1 MSEAQK
7 DINKVNNQ
15 LGLGYTQ
22 GIAKVITVIPE
33 AMDNTGRDS
42 YPEGIVRVARG
53 IKTAR

>member
-7 DINKVNNQ
+7 DINKVNNR

-22 GIAKVITVIPE
+22 GIAKVARVIPE

-42 YPEGIVRVARG
+42 YP
-53 IKTAR
+53 